1 MRLRAVL
8 KNRSRF
14 CQYVAGFAFYLLLFV
29 PARPVSAGV
38 AAPTSGPRF
47 EELSLEQGLSQS
59 IVACMI
65 QDRNGFLW
73 LGTEDGINIYNGY
86 EFDVIRGDQNDPH
99 SLSHNDVRSL
109 LEDRNGHVWAGT
121 FHGGLNR
128 FDPVNRTFTRYAHDP
143 LQPHTLRH
151 NAVSVL
157 FEDSVG
163 RFWVG
168 TEGGLCLLD
177 RETGVFTNIIG
188 PNGPADFAVWALA
201 EDESDR
207 IWVGSDQGL
216 YLLDASARKLVPIE
230 ESFLWITMP
239 GDVAVQSILIDRDQ
253 RVWVGTRGQ
262 GIWVLSLE
270 KHGETQFNTT
280 APAYRR
286 LSHDDVLAVYEDQF
300 GDVWIGTNGGGVN
313 RVSRD
318 SPRVDVYRSDRA
330 DPDSPSFNEIT
341 CILEDRAGVLWLG
354 TYGGGVNRVS
364 GRHAPFVHYPFEPGR
379 QNSLSHEIV
388 WSMCED
394 RNGNL
399 WIGTHGGGLDRL
411 DRSTGTYTHYRHD
424 PADPASLSHNI
435 VRLVMVAADGR
446 IWAGT
451 HGGGIS
457 VLDPETGRF
466 TRYRHDPD
474 DPGSLSHDSLRA
486 LYQDPDGT
494 IWVGTYGGGLCRYN
508 ADTDDFTVYRYDPHD
523 NTSISNDI
531 VRCITRDSRGYLWAG
546 TQGGGLNRLDT
557 ETGVFRTYRNDPE
570 RPDSL
575 CNDSIFSLHEDA
587 GGTLWIGTWGGGL
600 CRYHPDSDRF
610 DSFTMAH
617 GLPNNSIYG
626 ILEDAEGRF
635 WLSTNRGLSRF
646 DPETVTFRNFDVR
659 DGLQSNEFNGGS
671 YFRSPSGEMFF
682 GGING
687 FNSFFPSDI
696 RDNRH
701 IPPVMITGISVLNR
715 KLHTDVPVHA
725 VRELTL
731 DYRDYVVSFQFSA
744 LDFTIPEKNR
754 YAYQMVGVDDGWVYT
769 DAARRHA
776 TYTTLAPGVYTFRV
790 KGSNND
796 GVWNETGREIRV
808 NVLPPFWKTWWFRTI
823 IGLMVLLLATVMFR
837 MKVRSV
843 RMSTVWQAAR
853 NAQMS
858 IMPQK
863 DPAVPGL
870 DVSGTCLP
878 AHQVGGDFFDYFQC
892 DCEDG
897 VFGVAVGDVSGKAMD
912 SAMIA
917 VLSSGMLCARLQ
929 DGACVE
935 DVLNQLNGPMYRKTE
950 KRMFTAIC
958 LAVLDT
964 AVGTFTFANAGLNEP
979 ILVKDG
985 RLTALPG
992 SGSRLPLGVQ
1002 ADTRYQQRVVS
1013 LDPGDVVVLCTD
1025 GITEARNS
1033 AGEFYSEQRLRVL
1046 LAELDT
1052 SILSAAHIR
1061 QAIME
1066 HVQRFTRGA
1075 IQHDDMTVVVLKYT
1089 G

>member
-1 MRLRAVL
+1 MRRLAVR

-14 CQYVAGFAFYLLLFV
+14 CRCVTGFAFCFLLLV
-29 PARPVSAGV
+29 SARPVAAGV
-38 AAPTSGPRF
+38 GAPASGPRF

-86 EFDVIRGDQNDPH
+86 EFDVIRGDQNDSN

-109 LEDRNGHVWAGT
+109 LEDRNGHIWIGT

-128 FDPVNRTFTRYAHDP
+128 YDPVSRSFARYAHDP
-143 LQPHTLRH
+143 LQSQTLRH

-177 RETGVFTNIIG
+177 RGTSVFTDIND
-188 PNGPADFAVWALA
+188 PLQSSDFAIWAIV
-201 EDESDR
+201 EDGSDR
-207 IWVGSDQGL
+207 IWAGSDRGL
-216 YLLDASARKLVPIE
+216 YLVDVGGRTLVPAGEHFPWMTIPE
-230 ESFLWITMP
+230 
-239 GDVAVQSILIDRDQ
+239 DVAVQAIMIDRDQ
-253 RVWVGTRGQ
+253 RIWIGTRGQ
-262 GIWVLSLE
+262 GAWVLSPE
-270 KHGETQFNTT
+270 KQREVRFGT
-280 APAYRR
+280 AAASAHR
-286 LSHDDVLAVYEDQF
+286 LSHDDILALYEDKF

-318 SPRVDVYRSDRA
+318 SSRIDFFRSSPA
-330 DPDSPSFNEIT
+330 DPDSPSFDEIT

-394 RNGNL
+394 RDGNL
-399 WIGTHGGGLDRL
+399 WIGTHGGGLDCL
-411 DRSTGTYTHYRHD
+411 DRSTGTYRHYRHD
-424 PADPASLSHNI
+424 PDDPTSLSHNI

-446 IWAGT
+446 VWAGT

-457 VLDPETGRF
+457 VLDPAAGRF
-466 TRYRHDPD
+466 TRYRHDPAN
-474 DPGSLSHDSLRA
+474 PGSLSHDSLRA

-508 ADTDDFTVYRYDPHD
+508 ADTDDFTAFRYDPHD
-523 NTSISNDI
+523 DTSISNDI
-531 VRCITRDSRGYLWAG
+531 VRCIIRDSRGYLWVG
-546 TQGGGLNRLDT
+546 TQGGGLNRLDP
-557 ETGVFRTYRNDPE
+557 ETGVFQTYRNDPE
-570 RPDSL
+570 RSDSL

-610 DSFTMAH
+610 DSLTMAD

-626 ILEDAEGRF
+626 ILEDDAGRL
-635 WLSTNRGLSRF
+635 WLSTNRGLSRY
-646 DPETVTFRNFDVR
+646 DPETGSFRNFDVR

-701 IPPVMITGISVLNR
+701 VPPVMITGISVLNR
-715 KLHTDVPVHA
+715 KLHTEVPVHA

-754 YAYQMVGVDDGWVYT
+754 YAYQMVGVDDDWVYT
-769 DAARRHA
+769 DASRRHA
-776 TYTTLAPGVYTFRV
+776 TYTTLDPGEYTFRV

-796 GVWNETGREIRV
+796 GVWNETGREILV

-823 IGLMVLLLATVMFR
+823 IGLMVLFLVTVMFR

-843 RMSTVWQAAR
+843 RMATVWQAAR

-858 IMPQK
+858 IMPQE
-863 DPAVPGL
+863 DPDVPGL
-870 DVSGTCLP
+870 DVSGICVP
-878 AHQVGGDFFDYFQC
+878 AHQVGGDFFDYFSCTC
-892 DCEDG
+892 DDG

-929 DGACVE
+929 DGARVE

-964 AVGTFTFANAGLNEP
+964 VAGVFTFANAGLNEP
-979 ILVKDG
+979 IHVRDG
-985 RLTALPG
+985 RVAALG
-992 SGSRLPLGVQ
+992 GVGSRLPLGVQ
-1002 ADTRYQQRVVS
+1002 SDNRYQQRAVS
-1013 LDPGDVVVLCTD
+1013 LEPGDVVVLCTD

-1033 AGEFYSEQRLRVL
+1033 AGDFYTEQRLRVL

-1052 SILSAAHIR
+1052 LTLSAFHIR